1 MSTVICIPSRI
12 GSTRVKEKMLIEFE
26 GKPLIRHVF
35 DSVEKFG
42 YDTVVLTD
50 SKKISNLI
58 PKENVLLT
66 SEHENGTARISS
78 VINELDYDNYLN
90 IQGDMLGVSKSTISP
105 LLDNYT
111 SGMMTAYKKGYKP
124 GSVKVIHQNSKASWF
139 TRHDIGYGDQHLGVY
154 MYDKEVLQN
163 YSTFKGADN
172 NKESLEQLRVLR
184 YFPMY
189 VVESSY
195 NGREINTPQDVYES
209 KNNIIRESSN

>member
-12 GSTRVKEKMLIEFE
+12 GSTRVKEKMLIKFN

-66 SEHENGTARISS
+66 SEHENGTSRIAS
-78 VINELDYDNYLN
+78 VVNQLNYDNYLN
-90 IQGDMLGVSKSTISP
+90 VQGDMLGITKDTVLP
-105 LLDNYT
+105 LLNNYT

-124 GSVKVIHQNSKASWF
+124 GSVKVIHQNGKASWF

-154 MYDKEVLQN
+154 MYDKEVLSN
-163 YSTFKGADN
+163 YNSFRGADN
-172 NKESLEQLRVLR
+172 NKENLEQLRVLR
-184 YFPMY
+184 YSPMY
-189 VVESSY
+189 VVESFY
-195 NGREINTPQDVYES
+195 NGIEINTPQDVYES
-209 KNNIIRESSN
+209 KGN

>member
-12 GSTRVKEKMLIEFE
+12 GSTRVKEKMLIEFN

-66 SEHENGTARISS
+66 SEHENGTSRIAS
-78 VINELDYDNYLN
+78 VVNQLNYDNYLN
-90 IQGDMLGVSKSTISP
+90 VQGDMLGITKDTVLP
-105 LLDNYT
+105 LLNNYT

-124 GSVKVIHQNSKASWF
+124 GSVKVIHQNGKASWF

-154 MYDKEVLQN
+154 MYDKEVLSN
-163 YSTFKGADN
+163 YNSFRGADN
-172 NKESLEQLRVLR
+172 NKENLEQLRVLR
-184 YFPMY
+184 YSPMY
-189 VVESSY
+189 VVESFY
-195 NGREINTPQDVYES
+195 NGIEINTPQDVYES
-209 KNNIIRESSN
+209 KGN

>member
-12 GSTRVKEKMLIEFE
+12 GSTRVKEKMLIKFN

-66 SEHENGTARISS
+66 SEHENGTSRIAS
-78 VINELDYDNYLN
+78 VVNQLNYDNYLN
-90 IQGDMLGVSKSTISP
+90 VQGDMLGITKDTVLP
-105 LLDNYT
+105 LLNNYT

-124 GSVKVIHQNSKASWF
+124 GSVKVIHQNGKASWF

-154 MYDKEVLQN
+154 MYDKEVLSN
-163 YSTFKGADN
+163 YNSFRGADN
-172 NKESLEQLRVLR
+172 NKENLEQLRVLR

-189 VVESSY
+189 VVESFY
-195 NGREINTPQDVYES
+195 NGIEINTPQDVYES
-209 KNNIIRESSN
+209 KGN

>member
-1 MSTVICIPSRI
+1 MSTVICIPARI
-12 GSTRVKEKMLIEFE
+12 GSTRVKEKMLVKFD

-42 YDTVVLTD
+42 YDTVVVTD

-58 PKENVLLT
+58 PKSNTILT
-66 SEHENGTARISS
+66 PECENGTARIASI
-78 VINELDYDNYLN
+78 VNQLDYDNYLN
-90 IQGDMLGVSKSTISP
+90 IQGDMLGVTKDTITP
-105 LLDNYT
+105 LLNNYN
-111 SGMMTAYKKGYKP
+111 SGMMTAYKKGYKL
-124 GSVKVIHQNSKASWF
+124 GSVKVIHQNGKASWF

-154 MYDKEVLQN
+154 MYDKEVLSN
-163 YSTFKGADN
+163 YSKFKGADS

-189 VVESSY
+189 VVESFY

-209 KNNIIRESSN
+209 KRN

>member
-12 GSTRVKEKMLIEFE
+12 GSTRVKEKMLIKFN

-66 SEHENGTARISS
+66 SEHENGTSRIAS
-78 VINELDYDNYLN
+78 VINQLNYDNYLN
-90 IQGDMLGVSKSTISP
+90 VQGDMLGITKDTVLP
-105 LLDNYT
+105 LLNNYT

-124 GSVKVIHQNSKASWF
+124 GSVKVIHQNGKASWF

-154 MYDKEVLQN
+154 MYDKEVLSN
-163 YSTFKGADN
+163 YNSFRGADN
-172 NKESLEQLRVLR
+172 NKENLEQLRVLR

-189 VVESSY
+189 VVESFY
-195 NGREINTPQDVYES
+195 NGIEINTPQDVYES
-209 KNNIIRESSN
+209 KGN